1 MKSFLTTK
9 RSSLFLTSAG
19 ATTKFCIVLRQAQ
32 NLNKLARFSE
42 RRNFVYERAS
52 LPRVLATKTETEFV
66 AKRT

>member
-9 RSSLFLTSAG
+9 HSSLFMTSAG

-42 RRNFVYERAS
+42 LRNFVHERAN
-52 LPRVLATKTETEFV
+52 LPRVLATKKETELV

>member
-1 MKSFLTTK
+1 M
-9 RSSLFLTSAG
+9 TSAG

-42 RRNFVYERAS
+42 LRNFVHERAN
-52 LPRVLATKTETEFV
+52 LPRVLATKKETELV